1 MLSTSMP
8 RPGRLSVAINR
19 IAAEE
24 NIPGCW
30 PCTLLRI
37 SLRLQWVA
45 LLGGWG
51 LGFVTALCVARIWR
65 AL

>member
-1 MLSTSMP
+1 MTDANLSDLP
-8 RPGRLSVAINR
+8 FGHINR

-24 NIPGCW
+24 DIPGCW
-30 PCTLLRI
+30 ACTLLRI

-51 LGFVTALCVARIWR
+51 LGFVTALCVARIWGS
-65 AL
+65 L